1 MKTALHLLTL
11 AAFLT
16 SALPVQA
23 AKFSYPSEDKEWFTV
38 DIPASWKPEIDDD
51 GTLEANAPED
61 DAYLAFWTL
70 EGEDDIKTLDDDIES
85 WMKDELKDIK
95 MGEKPTEKTIN
106 GIEFMMFAGAAKS
119 KEDNEDV
126 AFEIFL
132 FSPKK
137 GKLGVFYCQYDPK
150 APDSIKG
157 LIKIVESMELK
168 K

>member
-38 DIPASWKPEIDDD
+38 DIPASWKPEVDDD
-51 GTLEANAPED
+51 GTLEAESPDD

-85 WMKDELKDIK
+85 WMKEELKNIK
-95 MGEKPTEKTIN
+95 MDDKSTEKSIN
-106 GIEFMMFAGAAKS
+106 GIDFMMFNGTAKS
-119 KEDNEDV
+119 KEDNSDV

-137 GKLGVFYCQYDPK
+137 GKLGVFYCQYDPA
-150 APDSIKG
+150 APDSIKA
-157 LIKIVESMELK
+157 LIKIVESMQLK